1 VTGSLLILFSL
12 ALSGS
17 ALVVGLLAA
26 ALILVVAPKEATTSP
41 AAWATSALGVLGL
54 VAANA
59 GGSVRFL
66 DLATV
71 AGVVLVGGV
80 AGAGWAPPGRRT
92 LLALGLL
99 CLGTGLFAHL
109 DAFSHVLGSVDGLSW
124 GIARSSGF
132 VAFLA
137 ATGAVVLGARR
148 PSGLPIGGLPARVY
162 ALHRALGIAALLAMA
177 VHLAALWT
185 DDFVEFSWGQ
195 LLLWPWTSEYKPFAV
210 TLGWAAMLALPLTS
224 ASGGL
229 RRFLPG
235 WRLVHALACLTFAL
249 SLAHGLLSGSDSG
262 SPYVLAFYAATLLVV
277 AYALLSRLPRSGPRF
292 TRRGRKKRTARD
304 VSVPPGAAARENG
317 SVLMQPVV
325 GSGDRARHQVKRTVK
340 ND

>member
-1 VTGSLLILFSL
+1 VTGSLSTFASL
-12 ALSGS
+12 ALVGS
-17 ALVVGLLAA
+17 ALVAGVLSA
-26 ALILVVAPKEATTSP
+26 ALILVVAPKEATTSR
-41 AAWATSALGVLGL
+41 AAWAASALGVLGL
-54 VAANA
+54 VTANA
-59 GGSVRFL
+59 GGSARPL

-92 LLALGLL
+92 LLALGML
-99 CLGTGLFAHL
+99 CLAAGLLARL
-109 DAFSHVLGSVDGLSW
+109 DAFSQVLGSVDGLSW

-148 PSGLPIGGLPARVY
+148 PAGLPIGGMPARVY
-162 ALHRALGIAALLAMA
+162 ALHRALGIAALLATTG
-177 VHLAALWT
+177 HLTALWT

-210 TLGWAAMLALPLTS
+210 TLGWAAMLALLLTS

-235 WRLVHALACLTFAL
+235 WRVVHALAYLTFAL
-249 SLAHGLLSGSDSG
+249 GLAHGLLSGSDSG

-277 AYALLSRLPRSGPRF
+277 AYALFRRIPRSGHLLS
-292 TRRGRKKRTARD
+292 RRGRKKWTARD
-304 VSVPPGAAARENG
+304 LSAPPDAAARENG
-317 SVLMQPVV
+317 RVV
-325 GSGDRARHQVKRTVK
+325 R
-340 ND
+340 